1 MSSTEASLTPGSFRH
16 IALTFYPPGIYAIPF
31 IALGIVVWFLLTGP
45 YTAPLLLSTTGIAGY
60 LLLPVLAGVT
70 IGGYGVLGA
79 IRAMLTAH
87 RLHFLPLTM
96 DFTEEEPTLTIP
108 FVGQLENAPL
118 NIPGLTMPI
127 VKTVKVPDNGGE
139 TTKEQTILP
148 VTSLGLY
155 VFQAPVYI
163 PQPIQIPRFWQKPE
177 QPVDKMFFISQW
189 DLTTVNRKFPAW
201 VGYKRLLT
209 IAANV
214 LPMYV
219 SLIRAKLYVQKN
231 KPVPVW
237 WISGCKGSVREA
249 QALTKMRYLTHEQYM
264 QIETAIGEQ
273 IAYEERFKRES
284 VEAENNV
291 LKQQTPNLQ
300 WSVDTL
306 YNQRRTWETEG
317 LDTTQP
323 GQFRKW
329 LSSKWGVVTLI
340 SIVIIALI
348 VMGIVLSFVKH
359 P

>member
-1 MSSTEASLTPGSFRH
+1 MSSTEHTLSPKSFAG
-16 IALTFYPPGIYAIPF
+16 ISLTFYPPGIYAIPF

-60 LLLPVLAGVT
+60 LFLPVLAGVT
-70 IGGYGVLGA
+70 VGGYGVLGA

-108 FVGQLENAPL
+108 FVGQLEEAPL
-118 NIPGLTMPI
+118 NIPGLTAPI
-127 VKTVKVPDNGGE
+127 IKTVTVPENGGE
-139 TTKEQTILP
+139 ITKTETQPP
-148 VTSLGLY
+148 VTSLGLH

-163 PQPIQIPRFWQKPE
+163 PQPIIFPRFWQKPE

-219 SLIRAKLYVQKN
+219 SLIRAKRYVQN
-231 KPVPVW
+231 SKPIPVW

-249 QALTKMRYLTHEQYM
+249 QSLATMRYLTHDQYEK
-264 QIETAIGEQ
+264 IETAIGEQ

-284 VEAENNV
+284 VEAENSV
-291 LKQQTPNLQ
+291 LKQQTPNLS

-306 YNQRRTWETEG
+306 YEQRRRWETEG

-323 GQFRKW
+323 GQWRKW

-340 SIVIIALI
+340 SVVIIALI
-348 VMGIVLSFVKH
+348 VMGIVLSFLKH